1 MKAAC
6 VELRDEPANVV
17 QAQVIE
23 RSRLRAREKR
33 FDVAAVTGYGV
44 SAQPTLVSEVLEKT
58 PDQRALHGDRARLN
72 RFCARALTGHDGSR
86 FS

>member
-1 MKAAC
+1 MEPAC
-6 VELRDEPANVV
+6 VELRDKPANVV
-17 QAQVIE
+17 QAQVSE
-23 RSRLRAREKR
+23 RSRLRASEKR

-58 PDQRALHGDRARLN
+58 GDQRALRSERARLN
-72 RFCARALTGHDGSR
+72 RFCARVLTGHDGSR